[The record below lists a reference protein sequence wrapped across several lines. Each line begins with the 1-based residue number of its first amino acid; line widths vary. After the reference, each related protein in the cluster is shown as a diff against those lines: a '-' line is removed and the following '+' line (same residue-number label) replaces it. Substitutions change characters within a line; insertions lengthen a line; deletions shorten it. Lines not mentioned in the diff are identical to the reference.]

1 MERIII
7 HVDLDAFFVSVEQ
20 ALDPSLQGKPVIV
33 GGQPDR
39 RGVVAAASYE
49 ARAYGIHSAMP
60 LAQAHRLCPHAVFL
74 HGNFARYREVSGRF
88 MAVLG
93 DFTPDLEPAG
103 MDEAYL
109 DITGCDMFG
118 PPRKLA
124 ETLKERVK
132 KECRVVASVGI
143 ASSKIVAKIAS
154 DYGKPDGL
162 VEVPRGKEKE
172 FLSPL
177 DIARMPGVGK
187 RTEQKLRSI
196 GITTIGKLADMPPE
210 TAKNYLGKY
219 GLVLHQHACGIDSSK
234 VEAPGEAKSISREMT
249 FSQDIRENSRL
260 KAVLGYLRERVG
272 AELRRQNK
280 QARTVSLKIR
290 FDDFETLNRSR
301 STGQSFNTDKVIFE
315 ISAAL
320 LERVLAG
327 NNRPV
332 RLLGVE
338 VSSLSFEGRQLTFFD
353 AGQAQQEKLDK
364 AIDRIRKK
372 YGFRSVQKG
381 RTLSSDDIFE
391 RGGI

>member
-1 MERIII
+1 MGRIII
-7 HVDLDAFFVSVEQ
+7 HVDIDAFFVSVEQ
-20 ALDPSLQGKPVIV
+20 ALDPSLKGKPVIV

-60 LAQAHRLCPHAVFL
+60 LAQAYHLCPHAIFL
-74 HGNFARYREVSGRF
+74 HGSFSRYREVSGRF
-88 MAVLG
+88 MAVLA

-103 MDEAYL
+103 LDEAYL
-109 DITGCDMFG
+109 DITGCDMYG
-118 PPRKLA
+118 PSRTLA
-124 ETLKERVK
+124 EILKERVK

-162 VEVPRGKEKE
+162 VEVAEGKERE
-172 FLSPL
+172 FLAPL
-177 DIARMPGVGK
+177 DIARIPGVGK

-196 GITTIGKLADMPPE
+196 GITTIGKLADMPKE
-210 TAKNYLGKY
+210 TARNYLGKF
-219 GLVLHQHACGIDSSK
+219 GLMLREYAFGIDSRR

-249 FSQDIRENSRL
+249 FSNDIKESTRL
-260 KAVLGYLRERVG
+260 KAVLSYLCERVG

-280 QARTVSLKIR
+280 QGGTVSLKIR

-301 STGQSFNTDKVIFE
+301 SPGQSFNTDKVIFD
-315 ISAAL
+315 ISWTL
-320 LERVLAG
+320 LERVLSG

-338 VSSLSFEGRQLTFFD
+338 VSNLSLEGRQLTFFD
-353 AGQAQQEKLDK
+353 ADLAQQEKLDK

-372 YGFRSVQKG
+372 YGFRSVQTG
-381 RTLSSDDIFE
+381 RTLYSDDIFE
-391 RGGI
+391 RGGR